1 MMKRFN
7 HIPLFMHAGFRII
20 YHWSAGGLRSQSAT
34 EDSPGLA
41 ATALKITAGWGISRT
56 PSKIQHL
63 IISGK

>member
-1 MMKRFN
+1 
-7 HIPLFMHAGFRII
+7 MHAGFRII